1 MIKEKNDLEATILE
15 SINPNIWDSF
25 LKNLYKS
32 QWAKKLPHPILDNL
46 SQTTSLRPKK
56 FFSMENHNIL
66 TAISVTNIEER
77 ISRAVTFL
85 GIDRQQFS
93 EPDLITLIQ
102 ANINH
107 LKKMNIQKMNIQTE
121 ELDPQI
127 QKILTQLGFKKIRK
141 YSNLIHDSNIF
152 QSVKI
157 PSHLQLDTLQ
167 IGDEKKFT
175 EILNKSFE
183 NEWGFCPNTVEE
195 IIHSIYS
202 YNHNLKDI
210 VILKKNNKFISF
222 NWTQIFKKNIGKIGM
237 LGVHP
242 KFQNLGIGKI
252 TALAGMNYLKNNK
265 IKTITLEVDEV
276 NLPAV
281 KLYTT
286 LGFKKYFSTTWFEK
300 IL

>member
-1 MIKEKNDLEATILE
+1 MIKEKNDLEATSLG

-32 QWAKKLPHPILDNL
+32 QWPKKLPHPILDNL
-46 SQTTSLRPKK
+46 SQTSSLRPKK
-56 FFSMENHNIL
+56 LFSIESNNIL
-66 TAISVTNIEER
+66 TGISVTNIEER

-102 ANINH
+102 SNINH
-107 LKKMNIQKMNIQTE
+107 LKKINIQKMNIQTE
-121 ELDPQI
+121 EFDSQI
-127 QKILTQLGFKKIRK
+127 QKVLTQLGFKKTRK
-141 YSNLIHDSNIF
+141 YSNLIHDSSIF

-157 PSHLQLDTLQ
+157 PSNLKLDTLQ

-202 YNHNLKDI
+202 YNNNLKDI
-210 VILKKNNKFISF
+210 ILKKNNKFIGF

-242 KFQNLGIGKI
+242 KFQNLGIGKM
-252 TALAGMNYLKNNK
+252 TALAGMNSLKNNK
-265 IKTITLEVDEV
+265 IKIITLEVDEV
-276 NLPAV
+276 NLPAI

-286 LGFKKYFSTTWFEK
+286 LGFKKYFSTIWFEK